1 MQSRKLIVANWKV
14 NGSRVLCDE
23 YRNMLDEMPD
33 APLVICPPFPYLG
46 QFHSPHIRV
55 GAQNGSVYES
65 GAHTSEISVKM
76 LSEFRCQY
84 AIIGHSEVREAYGD
98 SDTIIREKAQ
108 LLYKA
113 NIVPIICVG
122 ENEIS
127 RKSGRY
133 INFVKSQLV
142 RGLPL
147 LGDENQRSEIIIA
160 YEPIWSIGTGN
171 TASLAQIDEMTAEI
185 TNMVKDFYIQL
196 PKLQV
201 TVLYGGSVNA
211 NNAEEILRLPYIDGL
226 LVGSASLDPHIMMSI
241 LEKCRG

>member
-1 MQSRKLIVANWKV
+1 MQNEKLIVANWKV

-23 YRNMLDEMPD
+23 YRKMLDEMPD

-55 GAQNGSVYES
+55 GAQNVSVYES
-65 GAHTSEISVKM
+65 GAHTSEVSVKM

-98 SDTIIREKAQ
+98 CDIIVREKAQ
-108 LLYKA
+108 LLCKA
-113 NIVPIICVG
+113 NMIPIICVG
-122 ENEIS
+122 ENEDS
-127 RKSGRY
+127 RETGRY

-147 LGDENQRSEIIIA
+147 LDEKNQQGEIIIA

-171 TASLAQIDEMTAEI
+171 TASLAQIDEMTAVI
-185 TNMVKDFYIQL
+185 TDMVKDFYIHL
-196 PKLQV
+196 PRLKV

-211 NNAEEILRLPYIDGL
+211 INAASILELPYVDGL
-226 LVGSASLDPHIMMSI
+226 LVGSASLDPHTMMSI
-241 LEKCRG
+241 LARGRG